1 MGIYEIKF
9 GKDIYNNG
17 DVYSFLVHLAQKNR
31 YDMSLM
37 SGKQD
42 TFLEGIVM
50 DNMSTPKRE
59 QYGKLVFEISFNEE
73 EVLKFGANEEYSVTD
88 MSFEIV

>member
-1 MGIYEIKF
+1 
-9 GKDIYNNG
+9 
-17 DVYSFLVHLAQKNR
+17 
-31 YDMSLM
+31 MSLM